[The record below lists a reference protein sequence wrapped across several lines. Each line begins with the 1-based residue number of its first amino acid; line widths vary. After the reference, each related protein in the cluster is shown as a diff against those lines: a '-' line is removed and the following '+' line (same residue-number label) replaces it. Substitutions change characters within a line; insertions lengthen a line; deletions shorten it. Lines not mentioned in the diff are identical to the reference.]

1 VCSALSSTLRE
12 KHRLSVFQNGVLRK
26 TFGTRTCDVA
36 EEWRILHNEMGGAYG
51 TYRRE
56 EGCIQGLGG

>member
-1 VCSALSSTLRE
+1 MPVI
-12 KHRLSVFQNGVLRK
+12 LSVFQNGVLRK

-36 EEWRILHNEMGGAYG
+36 EEWRTLRNEMGGACG

-56 EGCIQGLGG
+56 ESCIQGLSG

>member
-1 VCSALSSTLRE
+1 M
-12 KHRLSVFQNGVLRK
+12 SVFQKGVLRK

-36 EEWRILHNEMGGAYG
+36 EEWRTQHKEMGGACG

-56 EGCIQGLGG
+56 ESCIQGLGG